1 MVMGKRKLSLKN
13 FSSEQVFRPTRKL
26 PNGNKLKGT
35 TIDEEEQ
42 EAMNHNYQVEVSP
55 SLETTMTKSNNIV
68 EGLFG

>member
-1 MVMGKRKLSLKN
+1 MS
-13 FSSEQVFRPTRKL
+13 RPTRKL

-68 EGLFG
+68 QGLFG